1 MLVAGGLTFTALSA
15 GEHLT
20 CGHATDGAWYCWGS
34 NNYGQ
39 LGNGAIGP
47 ALCQGTNPCSAEP
60 VAVSSNVG
68 FATVF
73 PGYRQSCGITPDGA
87 AYCWGWN
94 AYGQLG
100 DGTTTNNLTPVAVSG
115 GLTFAS
121 VSPDLHHTCGLTT
134 AGVAYCWGDNQHG
147 QLGDGTLAWSNV
159 PVRVAGQAAAAT
171 TTTARAALAER
182 GDEASPVLQHAPV
195 P

>member
-1 MLVAGGLTFTALSA
+1 M
-15 GEHLT
+15 
-20 CGHATDGAWYCWGS
+20 
-34 NNYGQ
+34 
-39 LGNGAIGP
+39 
-47 ALCQGTNPCSAEP
+47 
-60 VAVSSNVG
+60 
-68 FATVF
+68 F